1 MSASADSPGVKGGL
15 LTSFRTKFVALIG
28 AAVLLSLL
36 VGGSVALW
44 NVRKLSHDASA
55 EIESGLTKANEEYL
69 TRYIDMTAQRATL
82 MFNRTFDQVTALAK
96 LSQSLIDNPQLNQDL
111 NKFLE
116 QYPGFG
122 DEMSFNRD
130 ANWLQNARGE
140 PSVISVWGY
149 LLDSQGHMRPDV
161 VEAVRNTQFFDLVVP
176 SLMTSGQDKLQMYY
190 VGPKERPI
198 MRTMPYSDQ
207 AQTFDKLYPGNNS
220 QNWWDFFFP
229 GVYEAWQE
237 WLKDPSSRPVA
248 TDITVLSPYVDAI
261 TGKLIVSYF
270 HPLYTKARDGIAGMV
285 AMDVTLEQLTKLV
298 EDVKIAETGFAFLSQ
313 QNGNV
318 LTITKDGEA
327 LLGLSEV
334 SATGAGVT
342 GHERSLLKSKF
353 KGVSDL
359 RMPRPGATTI
369 DHITVEKDGK
379 PLGLLVVMH
388 PIDPMNMWQPNKGI
402 AAENLMLGFVV
413 PDSEIYASLYGAQ
426 KQIGRATSSIVK
438 GILASVL
445 GFLALVLALS
455 IPLSRRF
462 TAGLVNL
469 ADAAGRLTRG
479 DYNVQLPV
487 KGRDEVALVGTAFN
501 SMAKEIREHTE
512 MLEQRVADRTSQ
524 LASAN
529 DEIQRLYDKMKDEN
543 LRLGAELDVA
553 RKIQLMVMPAQS
565 ELERIPD
572 LDIASY
578 AEPADEV
585 GGDYYDV
592 LYIPGGAKIGIG
604 DVTGHGVESG
614 VLMLMVQSVS
624 RALYERGVVDPRE
637 FLDVLNRSI
646 FKNIQRTR
654 TDRHLS
660 LAFVDY
666 GDDQVTISGQH
677 EEVIIIRRNGTVER
691 LDTMDLGFP
700 IGLEPNIND
709 FLASTTLPFN
719 TGDTLVLFTDGITEA
734 ESEDGKLYGI
744 EALIA
749 SAQRAHT
756 ASASG
761 IAAAIIADVRLHIGK
776 QKVHDDI
783 TLVVMKHR

>member
-1 MSASADSPGVKGGL
+1 MSSDAASLPAKA
-15 LTSFRTKFVALIG
+15 SFLSSARTRFIALVG
-28 AAVLLSLL
+28 ALVILSLL
-36 VGGSVALW
+36 VGGVVALW
-44 NVRKLSHDASA
+44 NVNKLSRDASS

-69 TRYIDMTAQRATL
+69 TRYIDMTAQRANL
-82 MFNRTFDQVTALAK
+82 MFNRTFDQVTGLAK

-122 DEMSFNRD
+122 DAMTYNRN

-149 LLDSQGHMRPDV
+149 LLDGDGHMRADV

-207 AQTFDKLYPGNNS
+207 AQTFDQLYPGNNS

-229 GVYEAWQE
+229 GVYEAWQS
-237 WLKDPSSRPVA
+237 WLKDPTTRPVP

-270 HPLYTKARDGIAGMV
+270 HPLYTKSRDAVAGMV

-318 LTITKDGEA
+318 LTVTKDGEA
-327 LLGLSEV
+327 LLGLTEV

-353 KGVSDL
+353 KDISNL

-369 DHITVEKDGK
+369 DHVTVERDGK
-379 PLGLLVVMH
+379 PMGLLVVMH

-413 PDSEIYASLYGAQ
+413 PDSEVYASLYAAQ
-426 KQIGRATSSIVK
+426 KQIGSATNSIVK

-445 GFLALVLALS
+445 GFLALALALA
-455 IPLSRRF
+455 IPLARRF
-462 TAGLVNL
+462 TAGLVGL

-479 DYNVQLPV
+479 DYSVQVPV
-487 KGRDEVALVGTAFN
+487 QGRDEVALVGTAFN
-501 SMAKEIREHTE
+501 SMAREIREHTE
-512 MLEQRVADRTSQ
+512 MLEHRVAERTSQ
-524 LASAN
+524 LASAT
-529 DEIQRLYDKMKDEN
+529 DEIKRLYDKLKDEN

-553 RKIQLMVMPAQS
+553 RKIQLMVMPAPD
-565 ELERIPD
+565 ELDRIPD

-624 RALYERGVVDPRE
+624 RALYERGVTDPRE

-646 FKNIQRTR
+646 YKNMERTR
-654 TDRHLS
+654 SDRHLS

-666 GDDQVTISGQH
+666 ANDEATISGQH
-677 EEVIIIRRNGTVER
+677 EEVIIIRSNGAVER

-709 FLASTTLPFN
+709 FLASTTLPFGK
-719 TGDTLVLFTDGITEA
+719 GDTMVLFTDGITEA

-744 EALIA
+744 QALID
-749 SAQRAHT
+749 SARRVHT
-756 ASASG
+756 ASATD
-761 IAAAIIADVRLHIGK
+761 IAAAIIADVRTHIGK

-783 TLVVMKHR
+783 TLVVLKHR